1 MALPRCCPWSR
12 SPQNDRPWRLPASA
26 RARGVVAVSYFHNDV
41 EAGTQQLG
49 CDQSPGGTC
58 GASESGFKIN
68 GAFTAPTANAGAGVV
83 VEETGL

>member
-1 MALPRCCPWSR
+1 MLPLVAVSAER
-12 SPQNDRPWRLPASA
+12 QAVASARAPA

-49 CDQSPGGTC
+49 GDQSPGGTC

-83 VEETGL
+83 VDETGL